1 MESNYKLLDHKE
13 SLTVNEIEKQYNDC
27 WIFLVKAQ
35 YDSNDHL
42 IGGIPVICGDV
53 AYAGAEDGIYDKYDA
68 DEYGEQD
75 ELYLFKPGFISAL
88 EIVEHTNA

>member
-1 MESNYKLLDHKE
+1 MDKNYRILNHKE
-13 SLTVNEIEKQYNDC
+13 QLTLKEIEDLYDDC
-27 WIFLVKAQ
+27 WVFLVHAH
-35 YDSNDHL
+35 YDSNGHL

-53 AYAGAEDGIYDKYDA
+53 AYAGAEDGIYDKYDT

-88 EIVEHTNA
+88 EIVRPANA